1 MAKNLRGGGRS
12 RAFRWLLPSLL
23 LLGLSFIFSSLAWG
37 QVTSGSITGVVSDP
51 TGAVIPG
58 AKVVVTDSNKGYDFP
73 ATTDAVGRYLVT
85 NLAPGTYVVSVEAR
99 GFKTSKQADVA
110 LDVGSRVAVDIHLEL
125 GATAQAVEVTG
136 AAPVL
141 QTQDAVTGQEVDRT
155 LINNLPLVDRN
166 VLDLAFLSPGVLQ
179 VPGCPYGSGTSINF
193 VSNGGRNDTS
203 EVLIDGIASTSYE
216 PNTAINTPL
225 YQPSVDAVQEFKIM
239 QNNYTAE
246 EGFSGN
252 TYVSLVSRSGSNNI
266 HGDVY
271 EFNRNKDFD
280 SNNWFSNASGGK
292 LPALRKNQFG
302 GSVGG
307 PIKKDKTFFFFDF
320 DGTRER

>member
-23 LLGLSFIFSSLAWG
+23 LVGLSFIFSSLAWG

-58 AKVVVTDSNKGYDFP
+58 AKVVVTDATKGYDFP

-85 NLAPGTYVVSVEAR
+85 NLPPSSYIVSVEAR
-99 GFKTSKQADVA
+99 GFKTYKQEGIPLA
-110 LDVGSRVAVDIHLEL
+110 VGARVAVDVHLEL

-166 VLDLAFLSPGVLQ
+166 VLDSRSSPPACFKCQGLPMGQ
-179 VPGCPYGSGTSINF
+179 GP
-193 VSNGGRNDTS
+193 
-203 EVLIDGIASTSYE
+203 ASTSC
-216 PNTAINTPL
+216 PMADVMTP
-225 YQPSVDAVQEFKIM
+225 
-239 QNNYTAE
+239 
-246 EGFSGN
+246 
-252 TYVSLVSRSGSNNI
+252 
-266 HGDVY
+266 
-271 EFNRNKDFD
+271 
-280 SNNWFSNASGGK
+280 
-292 LPALRKNQFG
+292 RK
-302 GSVGG
+302 S
-307 PIKKDKTFFFFDF
+307 
-320 DGTRER
+320 